1 MRQSIWKKIV
11 AAAAAA
17 IVAMTLIGM
26 GISCSYAYINQYRQ
40 QRHRDEAAMALCAN
54 QCQTLLNDVRMLA
67 HSVAENELV
76 QRFYSQDTHEYFETI
91 EAIQEIKETIT
102 LKSTY

>member
-67 HSVAENELV
+67 HSVAEMSWYSGFIVRIPMNILKRSR
-76 QRFYSQDTHEYFETI
+76 RFRKLRKPYT
-91 EAIQEIKETIT
+91 
-102 LKSTY
+102 